1 MEQAETGSSTAGIL
15 VPALMALLSAA
26 ALLMLPEMRRRLQP
40 AAEPSGPRHAS
51 ASIPTPAAPIAY
63 APVAEP
69 RNDAAGVSSTT
80 RPGPSRTGMDDVMAQ
95 MAVDVFAEMADG
107 MPGAISH
114 GQLEADTSYP
124 QVQVE
129 RELLPRDV
137 PAPRDVAQGRPQAWT
152 REHATQLA
160 LVVTVALGWLAR
172 LTRRGRRRRRQSG

>member
-1 MEQAETGSSTAGIL
+1 
-15 VPALMALLSAA
+15 
-26 ALLMLPEMRRRLQP
+26 
-40 AAEPSGPRHAS
+40 
-51 ASIPTPAAPIAY
+51 
-63 APVAEP
+63 
-69 RNDAAGVSSTT
+69 
-80 RPGPSRTGMDDVMAQ
+80 MDDVMAQ

-129 RELLPRDV
+129 RELLLRDV